1 MILNSLK
8 VDKLNILGYI
18 ITVLIIV
25 QFLGGRMK
33 KINLK
38 KYIILFIANAIIVFA
53 FYLSQNIYNASFDQ
67 YIYSLIKVAGMNG
80 ASVVSIA
87 IIILYG
93 FTLFTFLNT
102 VLILPTRDFGR
113 KITIDI
119 KRKGN
124 KKEFT
129 ILPIKNIKRYSLVIL
144 IISIG
149 YLGTVVGFFDYVF
162 NSFRNTDLFKNY
174 YVTPDEVDIEFPDK
188 KQNLIYIFMES
199 TEMTNV
205 SKKNGG
211 VFDISITPNL
221 ENIALNNIN
230 FSNTELLGGA
240 RESYGTSWTVAAMIA
255 QTAGI
260 PLKVK
265 LDDVSSNNSTSFNNI
280 TTLGDILSSN
290 GYNNYLLMGSDANF
304 GGRRA
309 YFSNH
314 NYIISDYYTAVE
326 DGKIDSDYHEWWGYE
341 DSKLFTYAKEYLIKL
356 ANDGKPFN
364 FTMLTAD
371 THFTDGY
378 LDKSCSNVFSEA
390 YANSFYCSDSMIADF
405 ISWIQEQD
413 FYENTT
419 IVLTG
424 DHPTMQ
430 DNFYNV
436 IGDYDRT
443 VYNAFINSRV
453 LPVNNKNRVFTTM
466 DMFPTTL
473 ASLGV
478 TIDGDRLG
486 LGTNLF
492 SSKKTI
498 PEEIGIDTFNK
509 ELKKNSNYY
518 YKYIRK

>member
-1 MILNSLK
+1 
-8 VDKLNILGYI
+8 
-18 ITVLIIV
+18 
-25 QFLGGRMK
+25 MK
-33 KINLK
+33 KVSLN
-38 KYIILFIANAIIVFA
+38 KYILIFIANAIIVFS
-53 FYLSQNIYNASFDQ
+53 FYLSQNIHNASFDQ

-87 IIILYG
+87 IIIFYG
-93 FTLFTFLNT
+93 FILFTILNIL
-102 VLILPTRDFGR
+102 LILPTLNFDR
-113 KITIDI
+113 KVSIDI
-119 KRKGN
+119 KKN
-124 KKEFT
+124 KEKKELVL
-129 ILPIKNIKRYSLVIL
+129 LPIKNIKRYSRIL
-144 IISIG
+144 LAGAII
-149 YLGTVVGFFDYVF
+149 YLGITVGFFDYAF
-162 NSFRNTDLFKNY
+162 NSLRNTDLFKDY
-174 YVTPDEVDIEFPDK
+174 YVKPDDVEIKFPEE
-188 KQNLIYIFMES
+188 KQNLIYIFLES

-221 ENIALNNIN
+221 ESIALNNIN
-230 FSNTELLGGA
+230 FSNTNLLGGA

-265 LDDVSSNNSTSFNNI
+265 IDDISSSNSTSFNNI
-280 TTLGDILSSN
+280 TTIGDILSME

-304 GGRRA
+304 GGRRS

-314 NYIISDYYTAVE
+314 SYIISDYYTAVE
-326 DGKIDSDYHEWWGYE
+326 EGKIDSDYHEWWGYE
-341 DSKLFTYAKEYLIKL
+341 DSKLFTYAKEYLTKISK
-356 ANDGKPFN
+356 DDRPFN

-419 IVLTG
+419 IILTG

-430 DNFYNV
+430 ENFYN
-436 IGDYDRT
+436 INNDYDRV
-443 VYNAFINSRV
+443 VYNAFINSKV
-453 LPVNNKNRVFTTM
+453 LPINNKNRVFTTM

-473 ASLGV
+473 AALGV
-478 TIDGDRLG
+478 SIEGDRLG

-498 PEEIGIDTFNK
+498 PEEIGLDNFNK
-509 ELKKNSNYY
+509 ELKKSSDYY

>member
-1 MILNSLK
+1 
-8 VDKLNILGYI
+8 
-18 ITVLIIV
+18 
-25 QFLGGRMK
+25 MK

-38 KYIILFIANAIIVFA
+38 KYILIFIANAIIVFS
-53 FYLSQNIYNASFDQ
+53 FYLSQNIHNASFDQ
-67 YIYSLIKVAGMNG
+67 YIYSLIKVAGMND

-93 FTLFTFLNT
+93 FILFTILNIL
-102 VLILPTRDFGR
+102 LILPTLNFDR
-113 KITIDI
+113 KVSIDI
-119 KRKGN
+119 KKN
-124 KKEFT
+124 KEKKELVL
-129 ILPIKNIKRYSLVIL
+129 LPIKNIKRYSRIL
-144 IISIG
+144 LAASII
-149 YLGTVVGFFDYVF
+149 YLGITVGFFDYAF
-162 NSFRNTDLFKNY
+162 NSLRNTDLFKDY
-174 YVTPDEVDIEFPDK
+174 YIKPDEVEIKFPEK
-188 KQNLIYIFMES
+188 KQNLIYIFLES
-199 TEMTNV
+199 TEMTNI

-230 FSNTELLGGA
+230 FSNTNLLGGA

-265 LDDVSSNNSTSFNNI
+265 INDISSSNSTSFNNI
-280 TTLGDILSSN
+280 TTIGDILSME

-304 GGRRA
+304 GGRRS

-314 NYIISDYYTAVE
+314 SYIISDYYTAVE
-326 DGKIDSDYHEWWGYE
+326 EGKIDSNYHEWWGYE
-341 DSKLFTYAKEYLIKL
+341 DSKLFTYAKEYLTKISK
-356 ANDGKPFN
+356 DSKPFN

-378 LDKSCSNVFSEA
+378 LDKSCDTIFSEA
-390 YANSFYCSDSMIADF
+390 YANSFYCSDSMIAEF

-430 DNFYNV
+430 ENFYN
-436 IGDYDRT
+436 IDNNYDRV
-443 VYNAFINSRV
+443 VYNALINSRV

-473 ASLGV
+473 AALGV
-478 TIDGDRLG
+478 SIEGDRLG

-498 PEEIGIDTFNK
+498 PEEIGLDNFNK
-509 ELKKNSNYY
+509 ELKKSSDYY